1 MSEAQQCPECG
12 ATLSAS
18 APRGLCP
25 ACLLKRGLETNTGVA
40 SAAEATAWVP
50 PKVEELTGRFPELE
64 LSRLLGRGGM
74 GAVYLA
80 RHKHLDRD
88 MALKILPPEIS
99 HDPAFTRRFAQEAQ
113 AMARLNH
120 PNIVTIYDFGQRDG
134 LYFFA
139 MEYIDGLS
147 LRQLLDGGR
156 VTAKEA
162 LAIVP
167 QICAALQY
175 AHDRGI
181 VHRDIKPENILLNRD
196 GQVKIADF
204 GLAKLMGHRADDGGP
219 ERVVGTPQ
227 YMAPEQTSHPET
239 VDHRADIYALG
250 VVFYQMLTG
259 ELPVGR
265 FAAPSQKVSVDVRLD
280 EVVLRTLEQ
289 NPARRYQQASE
300 VKTQVET
307 IVATAPSAPAIVVS
321 PPVAVPAGVGARLS
335 RAALLGALWAPW
347 FPLVAVLMLFGR
359 AGAVQVGEPRGPAWW
374 QYGLMFTLLPLGLLA
389 PFGTTILG
397 AVAVRQIRHAAGR
410 LYGLSL
416 AVFDLL
422 VYPLLVMTGLVAW
435 FWWWVFAELFY
446 PHQALTR
453 QRENPALP
461 LNWFEN
467 VVYQH
472 GTALIILSTLIT
484 AGLLGFLITRRVWR
498 NYSGWQAPPRSAVAR
513 PAGMGTVATVVVLLL
528 HALLALVLLGYLTV
542 IVPQYRIVFR
552 DFRADLPLIT
562 QWVLQISDW
571 AIRGWFITL
580 PLGLGL
586 LAVDALVGWW
596 LGTKTGLFRWLWWAW
611 GILVALLLLAVLGAS
626 MLSINLPFDRLIESV
641 H

>member
-1 MSEAQQCPECG
+1 MSETQQCPECG
-12 ATLSAS
+12 AALSAS
-18 APRGLCP
+18 APCGLCP

-50 PKVEELTGRFPELE
+50 PQVEELAERFPELE
-64 LSRLLGRGGM
+64 LTRLLGRGGM

-80 RHKHLDRD
+80 RHRHLGREV
-88 MALKILPPEIS
+88 ALKILPPEIS

-120 PNIVTIYDFGQRDG
+120 PNIVTIYDFGQRAG

-156 VTAKEA
+156 VSAKEA

-204 GLAKLMGHRADDGGP
+204 GLAKLMGHTADDTGP

-265 FAAPSQKVSVDVRLD
+265 FAAPSQKVGVDVRLD

-300 VKTQVET
+300 VKTRVET
-307 IVATAPSAPAIVVS
+307 IVATAVPVPVTVVPPPSATPAF
-321 PPVAVPAGVGARLS
+321 AGARLS
-335 RAALLGALWAPW
+335 RTALLGALWAPW
-347 FPLVAVLMLFGR
+347 FPLLLVLFLWNSPEEN
-359 AGAVQVGEPRGPAWW
+359 GEHHGPAWW
-374 QYGLMFTLLPLGLLA
+374 QYGLLFTLLLLGLAA

-397 AVAVRQIRHAAGR
+397 AVAARQIRHAAGR
-410 LYGLSL
+410 LYGLTL

-422 VYPLLVMTGLVAW
+422 VYPLLVMMGLVAW
-435 FWWWVFAELFY
+435 FWWWVFAELLY
-446 PHQALTR
+446 PVRALAR
-453 QRENPALP
+453 QRENPALS

-472 GTALIILSTLIT
+472 GTALIIMSTLVT
-484 AGLLGFLITRRVWR
+484 AGLLGFFIARRVWR
-498 NYSGWQAPPRSAVAR
+498 NYSGWQALSRSAASR
-513 PAGMGTVATVVVLLL
+513 PAGMGPVATVMVLLL
-528 HALLALVLLGYLTV
+528 HALLALGLVGYFAV
-542 IVPQYRIVFR
+542 IVPQYRVVFM
-552 DFRADLPLIT
+552 DFRADLPLLT

-571 AIRGWFITL
+571 AIRGWFVTL
-580 PLGLGL
+580 PLGLGF

-596 LGTKTGLFRWLWWAW
+596 LGTKAGVFRWLWWAW
-611 GILVALLLLAVLGAS
+611 GILVVLLLLAVLGAS
-626 MLSINLPFDRLIESV
+626 MLITKLPFDRLIESV
-641 H
+641 Q